1 MGRHRRSAPR
11 TAGSPVPAPPQAGRT
26 SGASAPGH
34 SDDPGAPAGEWPPD
48 PRRPRARPKTPV
60 RTGLLGASAAMAM
73 GVVAMTSGLFSGG
86 GTLQLGNDGHGG
98 GQVRTDEPPVTEFT
112 RPDARP
118 SGRGQSHVSRNAE
131 RPPAPRADTAV
142 PVGAASEPSAPS
154 AAPSDA
160 PPGPEGAG
168 TDPGGAPGDGPDGA
182 SGDAQR
188 ADSPG
193 RESAAPA
200 PRARADAQAGGETR
214 VAGQVQPAGQEQTAD
229 QAALYPSVA
238 RQLLSLVNQERAK
251 AGLRPLKAST
261 RLAGLAQAFSDDM
274 ARRGFFNHTD
284 PDGRSPWDRAARYG
298 IRNLGGENIARGH
311 PDAHAVMDAWM
322 HSAGHRANIL
332 NRDYRTLGIGLNTS
346 ASGPWWTQDFGY

>member
-11 TAGSPVPAPPQAGRT
+11 TAGSPVPAPPHAGRT
-26 SGASAPGH
+26 SGASAPDPSG
-34 SDDPGAPAGEWPPD
+34 DPGATAAEWPPD

-98 GQVRTDEPPVTEFT
+98 GQVRTEEPPVTEFT
-112 RPDARP
+112 RPDAGP

-131 RPPAPRADTAV
+131 RPPAPRGDTAV
-142 PVGAASEPSAPS
+142 PVGSASSPSGPP
-154 AAPSDA
+154 AAPADA
-160 PPGPEGAG
+160 TPEPQGAG
-168 TDPGGAPGDGPDGA
+168 SHPGGEGRTGPGGG
-182 SGDAQR
+182 SGDAQA
-188 ADSPG
+188 ADAPG
-193 RESAAPA
+193 REGAAPA
-200 PRARADAQAGGETR
+200 PDAHAQAQGRTR
-214 VAGQVQPAGQEQTAD
+214 VADHAQPAGQEQQTAD
-229 QAALYPSVA
+229 QDALYPSVA
-238 RQLLSLVNQERAK
+238 RQLLVLVNQERAK
-251 AGLRPLKAST
+251 AGLRPLKASA
-261 RLAGLAQAFSDDM
+261 RLTGLAQAFSDDM

-284 PDGRSPWDRAARYG
+284 PDGRTPWDRAAKHG

-322 HSAGHRANIL
+322 RSAGHRANIL